1 VIIDDGFDVD
11 APIGQVWPVL
21 KDIPRVATCIPRAE
35 ITEVVDERTYRAR
48 ATIKVGPVEVS
59 YRATIT
65 VDEIDDAAHT
75 ARFTVKGDEMRGRGG
90 VTASVESKAT
100 EHDGITHVA
109 IHTDRR
115 NRRWPADRRR
125 GAKDD
130 RRVRRQPG
138 QARLAAP
145 YQSRRLKVPPGTV
158 ENGVCRP

>member
-65 VDEIDDAAHT
+65 VEEIDDAGHT
-75 ARFTVKGDEMRGRGG
+75 ARFTVKGDETRGRGG

-109 IHTDRR
+109 IHTDAQISGIVATVGGRLIEGVAQKTIAAFAA
-115 NRRWPADRRR
+115 NL
-125 GAKDD
+125 AKL
-130 RRVRRQPG
+130 V
-138 QARLAAP
+138 
-145 YQSRRLKVPPGTV
+145 
-158 ENGVCRP
+158 